1 MQPLKKYAS
10 VNLSNVDKLTKEN
23 EKSVKLCN
31 YTDVYKNWAITND
44 LEKSFLNA
52 SANEKEIAKFLL
64 HKGQVA
70 LTKDSE
76 TKDDI
81 GISTYIADNFDNV
94 ILGYHCALIS
104 PNLEKLDG
112 QYLNLL
118 LHTPYARKFFE
129 NCAGGS
135 GQRYTLPVD
144 VIKEFPVNLPSIKTQ
159 KIIGTFFSNI
169 DRKISINRKIST
181 ELESFAKTIYDYWF
195 LQFEF
200 PDANG
205 RPYKSS
211 GGRMV
216 WNEALKRE
224 VPEGWVVEE
233 IRKHVSIS
241 RGLSYSSEDLIGDGV
256 PMLNLNSFNP
266 NYTYK
271 AEGLKT
277 FSGKYKSDDI
287 IHPYDLVVAVTQQTS
302 IDIINDTDVI
312 GKSILVPDIFDNDVV
327 SSMDVCTV
335 FADDEMN
342 KYYLNMLFKQKFYRK
357 YITGF
362 ANGTKIKHLDI
373 NGMLDFKFTVP
384 DKSVLNKYTGFAK
397 ACEEKKSELQRENRD
412 LAALRDFLLPMLMN
426 GQVTFKD
433 EKECPA

>member
-1 MQPLKKYAS
+1 MVNENKLVRLGDVCTFINGRAYLQHELQDSGKYKILRVGNFFSNDSWYYSDLELPENKYCSKGDLLYAWS
-10 VNLSNVDKLTKEN
+10 ATFGPKIWDGEKVIFHYHIWKIELSENIDKSYLYYWLLLSTKSFYKNTHGSTMLHLTKE
-23 EKSVKLCN
+23 
-31 YTDVYKNWAITND
+31 DM
-44 LEKSFLNA
+44 
-52 SANEKEIAKFLL
+52 
-64 HKGQVA
+64 
-70 LTKDSE
+70 
-76 TKDDI
+76 
-81 GISTYIADNFDNV
+81 
-94 ILGYHCALIS
+94 
-104 PNLEKLDG
+104 
-112 QYLNLL
+112 
-118 LHTPYARKFFE
+118 E
-129 NCAGGS
+129 NK
-135 GQRYTLPVD
+135 
-144 VIKEFPVNLPSIKTQ
+144 IINLPSIEKQ
-159 KIIGTFFSNI
+159 
-169 DRKISINRKIST
+169 ISISHVLSQIDAKITLNNQIST

-205 RPYKSS
+205 KPYKSS

-433 EKECPA
+433 EKECSA